1 MNAVQIF
8 LLLAL
13 LLTVVV
19 LAVLWRTLW
28 HASRPT
34 EQGQERAQVMS
45 HVAVYRE
52 HLAEL
57 ERELAQGSL
66 DQAGFDLSHEELT
79 QRLLEDAPPPQQSAP
94 SMSTKPKRPKMLLAG
109 MAVVIPAMAFAMYF
123 MVGTPMA
130 LDPQLTAQA
139 SGDEQITPERLAT
152 MAEQLAQR
160 LEKEP
165 NNAEGWVMLGR
176 IQRALARYDD
186 ADAALQKALSLAR
199 NDDVLIER
207 AEVLAQKNNGSFKG
221 EPWAIINLVLKADP
235 MHGNALLLA
244 GSAAF
249 SESRFKEALAYWEK
263 VRSTLP
269 PASPDAAALAEAID
283 QARER
288 LGMPPL
294 KPASNMANAPASAGV
309 LSAKP
314 ASDGTERITG
324 RVSIDPGLA
333 AKVSPQDTVFIYAN
347 ASEGPRMPLA
357 IIRTTVDK
365 LPYDFVLDDSLAM
378 NPQMKLSQVTAVMV
392 RARIS
397 KSGNAMPQAG
407 DFGASVGPV
416 TPGSATALQLTIS
429 QALKP

>member
-1 MNAVQIF
+1 MNAVHIF

-13 LLTVVV
+13 VLTLVVV
-19 LAVLWRTLW
+19 AVLWRSLW
-28 HASRPT
+28 LATRPL
-34 EQGQERAQVMS
+34 EQGHEREQVLS

-66 DQAGFDLSHEELT
+66 DQAGFELSHEELT
-79 QRLLEDAPPPQQSAP
+79 QRLLEDAPPPTTTVQNTPQ
-94 SMSTKPKRPKMLLAG
+94 RPKLLMAG
-109 MAVVIPAMAFAMYF
+109 LAVVIPVLAFALYF
-123 MVGTPMA
+123 VVGTPIA

-139 SGDEQITPERLAT
+139 SGEEQITPERLAT

-160 LEKEP
+160 LDKEP
-165 NNAEGWVMLGR
+165 NNAEAWVMLGR
-176 IQRALARYDD
+176 IQRALAHYDE

-235 MHGNALLLA
+235 KHGNALLLA

-249 SESRFKEALAYWEK
+249 SEGRFKEALVYWEK
-263 VRSTLP
+263 VRAILP
-269 PASPDAAALAEAID
+269 PASPDLPALAEAID
-283 QARER
+283 KARER
-288 LGMPPL
+288 VGLPPL
-294 KPASNMANAPASAGV
+294 SPATNLANAPASAGAV
-309 LSAKP
+309 PAKP
-314 ASDGTERITG
+314 ASDGTERLTG
-324 RVSIDPGLA
+324 RVSIDSALA
-333 AKVSPQDTVFIYAN
+333 VKVSPQDTVFIYAN
-347 ASEGPRMPLA
+347 AAEGPRMPLA

-378 NPQMKLSQVTAVMV
+378 NPQMKLSQVKSVMV

-416 TPGSATALQLTIS
+416 TPGAADKLQLTIS

>member
-13 LLTVVV
+13 ILTLVVV
-19 LAVLWRTLW
+19 AVLWRVLW
-28 HASRPT
+28 RTTRSIDQNRQR
-34 EQGQERAQVMS
+34 EQALS

-52 HLAEL
+52 QLAEL

-79 QRLLEDAPPPQQSAP
+79 QRLLEDAPPAVPSVSSEAP
-94 SMSTKPKRPKMLLAG
+94 SRTKWLMGGLGVL
-109 MAVVIPAMAFAMYF
+109 IPALAFAMYF
-123 MVGTPMA
+123 TVGTPIA

-139 SGDEQITPERLAT
+139 NGEEQITPERLAT
-152 MAEQLAQR
+152 MADQLAQR

-176 IQRALARYDD
+176 IQRALAQYDA

-221 EPWAIINLVLKADP
+221 EPWAIINTVLKADP
-235 MHGNALLLA
+235 NHGNALLLA

-249 SESRFKEALAYWEK
+249 SEGRFKEALAYWEK
-263 VRSTLP
+263 VRALLP
-269 PASPDAAALAEAID
+269 PASPDLAALAEAID

-294 KPASNMANAPASAGV
+294 TPANNLANAPASAGAV
-309 LSAKP
+309 PSKP
-314 ASDGTERITG
+314 ASDGTERLTG
-324 RVSIDPGLA
+324 RVNIDPALA
-333 AKVSPQDTVFIYAN
+333 GKVSPQDTVFIYAN
-347 ASEGPRMPLA
+347 AAEGPRMPLA

-378 NPQMKLSQVTAVMV
+378 NPQMKLSQVKSVMV

-416 TPGSATALQLTIS
+416 IPGSADKLQLTIS
-429 QALKP
+429 QALP

>member
-13 LLTVVV
+13 VLTLVV
-19 LAVLWRTLW
+19 LAVLWRVLW
-28 HASRPT
+28 QATRPVA
-34 EQGQERAQVMS
+34 QSQEREQVLS

-52 HLAEL
+52 QLAEL

-66 DQAGFDLSHEELT
+66 DQAGFDLSHQELT
-79 QRLLEDAPPPQQSAP
+79 QRLLEDAPPSQSSAAP
-94 SMSTKPKRPKMLLAG
+94 TPATNKRPKLLLAG
-109 MAVVIPAMAFAMYF
+109 IAVLIPLMAFSAYF
-123 MVGTPMA
+123 LVGTPMA
-130 LDPQLTAQA
+130 LDPQLSAQA
-139 SGDEQITPERLAT
+139 HGDEQLTPERLAS
-152 MAEQLAQR
+152 MADQLAER
-160 LEKEP
+160 LQNEP

-176 IQRALARYDD
+176 IQRALARYDE
-186 ADAALQKALSLAR
+186 ADLALQKSLALAR
-199 NDDVLIER
+199 NDDVMIER
-207 AEVLAQKNNGSFKG
+207 AEVLAQKNNGNFKG
-221 EPWAIINLVLKADP
+221 EPWAIINAVLKVDP
-235 MHGNALLLA
+235 THGNALLLA

-249 SESRFKEALAYWEK
+249 SEGRFKEALAYWERVK
-263 VRSTLP
+263 ASLP

-294 KPASNMANAPASAGV
+294 SPATNMANAPASAGV
-309 LSAKP
+309 LTAKP

-324 RVSIDPGLA
+324 RVSIDPALA
-333 AKVSPQDTVFIYAN
+333 AQVSPQDIVFIYAN
-347 ASEGPRMPLA
+347 AAEGPRMPLA

-378 NPQMKLSQVTAVMV
+378 NPQMKLSQVTSVMV

-397 KSGNAMPQAG
+397 KTGNAMPQPG

-416 TPGSATALQLTIS
+416 TPGSADELKLNIS
-429 QALKP
+429 KAFQ

>member
-13 LLTVVV
+13 VLTLVV
-19 LAVLWRTLW
+19 LAVLWRVLW
-28 HASRPT
+28 QATRPVA
-34 EQGQERAQVMS
+34 QSQEREQVLS

-52 HLAEL
+52 QLAEL

-66 DQAGFDLSHEELT
+66 DQAGFDLSHQELT
-79 QRLLEDAPPPQQSAP
+79 QRLLEDAPPSQSSAAP
-94 SMSTKPKRPKMLLAG
+94 TPATNKRPKLLLAG
-109 MAVVIPAMAFAMYF
+109 MAVLIPLMAFSAYF
-123 MVGTPMA
+123 LVGTPMA
-130 LDPQLTAQA
+130 LDPQLSAQA
-139 SGDEQITPERLAT
+139 HGDEQLTPERLAS
-152 MAEQLAQR
+152 MADQLAER
-160 LEKEP
+160 LQNEP

-176 IQRALARYDD
+176 IQRALARYDE
-186 ADAALQKALSLAR
+186 ADLALQKSLALAR
-199 NDDVLIER
+199 NDDVMIER
-207 AEVLAQKNNGSFKG
+207 AEVLAQKNNGNFKG
-221 EPWAIINLVLKADP
+221 EPWAIINAVLKVDP
-235 MHGNALLLA
+235 THGNALLLA

-249 SESRFKEALAYWEK
+249 SEGRFKEALAYWERVK
-263 VRSTLP
+263 ASLP

-294 KPASNMANAPASAGV
+294 SPATNMANAPASAGV
-309 LSAKP
+309 LTAKP

-324 RVSIDPGLA
+324 RVSIDPALA
-333 AKVSPQDTVFIYAN
+333 AQVSPQDIVFIYAN
-347 ASEGPRMPLA
+347 AAEGPRMPLA

-378 NPQMKLSQVTAVMV
+378 NPQMKLSQVTSVMV

-397 KSGNAMPQAG
+397 KTGNAMPQPG

-416 TPGSATALQLTIS
+416 TPGSADELKLNIS
-429 QALKP
+429 KAFQ